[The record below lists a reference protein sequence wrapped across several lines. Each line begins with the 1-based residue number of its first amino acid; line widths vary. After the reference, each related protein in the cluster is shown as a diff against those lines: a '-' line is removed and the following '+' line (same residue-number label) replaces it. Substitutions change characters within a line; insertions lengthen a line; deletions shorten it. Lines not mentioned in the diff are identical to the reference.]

1 MGVKDMRYI
10 GKLMKMPGVIAAG
23 YFTYKGEIR
32 DYMGSLSKTEAQ
44 RLAAMCYAN
53 LRMVRMQGNMLEA
66 LTAYKPNQEYCGLHS
81 ANGWIVRGAQ
91 KSICV
96 VSDSFCILNNIDG
109 SLNAIL
115 HLMLNETKE
124 AQDHLI

>member
-1 MGVKDMRYI
+1 MRYI

-23 YFTYKGEIR
+23 YFTYKGEVR
-32 DYMGSLSKTEAQ
+32 EYLGQLNKSEAQ

-66 LTAYKPNQEYCGLHS
+66 LTAYKPSHDRCGLHS

-91 KSICV
+91 KTVCV

-109 SLNAIL
+109 SLNDVL
-115 HLMLNETKE
+115 HLMLSETRE